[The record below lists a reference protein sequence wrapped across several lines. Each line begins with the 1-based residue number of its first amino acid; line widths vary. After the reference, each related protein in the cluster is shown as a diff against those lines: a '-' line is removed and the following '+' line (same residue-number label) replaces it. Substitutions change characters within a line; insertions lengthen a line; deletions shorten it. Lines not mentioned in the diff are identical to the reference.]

1 MYAIRL
7 AFVNLIIVYHQQSN
21 NFEALINVGLGSL
34 YKQAGECDY
43 NVTRKAHVV
52 SVVNGLT
59 QEIHDRIIIYL

>member
-1 MYAIRL
+1 MYAVRL

-21 NFEALINVGLGSL
+21 NLALINVGLGSL
-34 YKQAGECDY
+34 YKQAGECVY